1 MVAAELGEECK
12 SLINRGILLLVD
24 FLMASEKLAKY
35 MFELGGV
42 AYNRGRKDGYAEGK
56 VVALERKANNYFEL
70 FKEDCAGHYRNKL
83 KEFGVLEFGVLK
95 AIEKL
100 SRKGVVVDVLCT
112 VLEGGDVGAGA
123 TGGDTGTS
131 GSRR

>member
-1 MVAAELGEECK
+1 MFSVPSKLAD
-12 SLINRGILLLVD
+12 S
-24 FLMASEKLAKY
+24 LMASEKLAKY
-35 MFELGGV
+35 MFELGRV
-42 AYNRGRKDGYAEGK
+42 AYNSGRKDGYVEGK
-56 VVALERKANNYFEL
+56 AFVLEGKANNYFEL

-83 KEFGVLEFGVLK
+83 KEFGVLELGVMK

-100 SRKGVVVDVLCT
+100 SRKGVVVDVLRT

-123 TGGDTGTS
+123 TGGDAGTI